1 MPGMTTPSAKSRL
14 PTFFIIVASSLLLV
28 ILLALGA
35 RWRLEHRSREVA
47 NEVVVEVHE
56 RITAAE
62 HVVRPSHVDAPV
74 PGTLAEAL
82 GPLMPELIALHD
94 SEPRLSENVDAAC
107 TDVRN
112 GVHPVSELPHE
123 CREALDRGRPLMQR
137 ALKASRAE
145 VGGLPEGLRPFDDP
159 QHPYQRTGLSPLL
172 RILKLAALEARFQ
185 TARGEAD
192 AALETCLD
200 GLALARDLSYGNAL
214 VGSMASA
221 NSHGFLFFPCAE
233 ALDRA
238 SPDSRQRAE
247 VALRRI
253 RSSVAPLSTALRDER
268 AYMPLSLAGGL
279 FERSQLDALPAG
291 ARAVATQLPAQ
302 SMAAISMPPLLAH
315 EAMLHAWPLMHEY
328 IGQAIPVMDLPPEQ
342 RTPRLAEQT
351 RALMSSWNP
360 LIRLIRESSTSYES
374 LATRVDKQRAQ
385 LDLLLALALVKQQR
399 AESGTWPS
407 GLPALYPGQT
417 VLLPTA
423 LKLQPGEG
431 GTLLLHPDGQKP
443 EELSVTATP

>member
-1 MPGMTTPSAKSRL
+1 MTTPSAKSRL
-14 PTFFIIVASSLLLV
+14 PTVFIIVASSLLLV

-35 RWRLEHRSREVA
+35 RWRLEQRSRETA
-47 NEVVVEVHE
+47 DEVVVEVRE
-56 RITAAE
+56 RIAAAE
-62 HVVRPSHVDAPV
+62 RVVRPSHVDAPV

-94 SEPRLSENVDAAC
+94 SEPKLSEKVDAAC

-112 GVHPVSELPHE
+112 GVRPVSELPHE

-145 VGGLPEGLRPFDDP
+145 VGGLPEGLRLFDDP
-159 QHPYQRTGLSPLL
+159 QHPYQRTGLSPLR
-172 RILKLAALEARFQ
+172 RILELAALEARFQ

-214 VGSMASA
+214 VGAMASVT
-221 NSHGFLFFPCAE
+221 SHRLLFFPCAE
-233 ALDRA
+233 ALDQA
-238 SPDSRQRAE
+238 SPGGRQRAE

-253 RSSVAPLSTALRDER
+253 RSSVAPLSTALCDER
-268 AYMPLSLAGGL
+268 AYMPLYLAGGL

-291 ARAVATQLPAQ
+291 ARAVATQMSAQ
-302 SMAAISMPPLLAH
+302 SQAAISMPPILAH
-315 EAMLHAWPLMHEY
+315 EVRLHAWPLMHEH
-328 IGQAIPVMDLPPEQ
+328 IGQAMAVMDLPPEQ
-342 RTPRLAEQT
+342 RNPRLAEQT

-360 LIRLIRESSTSYES
+360 LIGLIRESTMSYGTF
-374 LATRVDKQRAQ
+374 AARVDQQRAQ

-399 AESGTWPS
+399 AQSGTWPTEP
-407 GLPALYPGQT
+407 LTLYPGQE

-423 LKLQPGEG
+423 LKLQAGEG
-431 GTLLLHPDGQKP
+431 GKLLLSPEAMKP
-443 EELSVTATP
+443 EELSVTAMP